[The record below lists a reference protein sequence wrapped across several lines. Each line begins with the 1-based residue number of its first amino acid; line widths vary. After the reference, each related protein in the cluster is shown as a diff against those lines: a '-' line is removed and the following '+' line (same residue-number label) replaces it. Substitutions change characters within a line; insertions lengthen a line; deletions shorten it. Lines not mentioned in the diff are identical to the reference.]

1 MSEIIVTSRE
11 QIDQIISGI
20 MNRHLEL
27 FKITVNE
34 RKPLEEEELITF
46 NDTLRLLKISRPTL
60 YKRMKDNTIPFSR
73 LGKRLLFP
81 KQSIL
86 RALTK
91 KEVQLRN

>member
-1 MSEIIVTSRE
+1 MSEVIVTSRE

-20 MNRHLEL
+20 MNRNLEL
-27 FKITVNE
+27 FKTAVND
-34 RKPLEEEELITF
+34 RKPFEEEELITF

-60 YKRMKDNTIPFSR
+60 YKRMKDNTIPFSK

-86 RALTK
+86 RSLTK
-91 KEVQLRN
+91 KEVQRQN